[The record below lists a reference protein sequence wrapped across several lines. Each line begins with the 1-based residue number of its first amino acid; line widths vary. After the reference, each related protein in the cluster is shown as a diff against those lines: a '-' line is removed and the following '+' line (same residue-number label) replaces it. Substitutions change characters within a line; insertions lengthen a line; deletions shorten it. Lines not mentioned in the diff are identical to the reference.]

1 MTKKQKQNLLKQGD
15 NKIMSMAQSLDNPI
29 SRKVLNY
36 RYVEKLEWQEIADIM
51 NYSERHIYR
60 LHDNAIK
67 KLKC

>member
-15 NKIMSMAQSLDNPI
+15 NKIMSMAQNLDNPI
-29 SRKVLNY
+29 SRKVLRY
-36 RYVEKLEWQEIADIM
+36 RYIEKLEWQEIADIM

>member
-1 MTKKQKQNLLKQGD
+1 MTKKQKQILLNQGD
-15 NKIMSMAQSLDNPI
+15 NKIMSMVQSLDNPI
-29 SRKVLNY
+29 SRKVLRY
-36 RYVEKLEWQEIADIM
+36 RYIEKLEWQEIADIM

>member
-15 NKIMSMAQSLDNPI
+15 SKIMSMVQSLDNPI
-29 SRKVLNY
+29 SRKVLRY
-36 RYVEKLEWQEIADIM
+36 RYIEKLEWQEIADIM